1 MMQAE
6 TVRMAK
12 LKRGAR
18 LDRGSFIEIEVDG
31 LLWRITQKTNGT
43 VYFEVF
49 YENDFMLIE
58 EPPAGIMRIW
68 ELVEGSAQG
77 KGPH

>member
-1 MMQAE
+1 
-6 TVRMAK
+6 MAK

-18 LDRGSFIEIEVDG
+18 LDRGSYIEIEVDG

-43 VYFEVF
+43 VFFEVF

-68 ELVEGSAQG
+68 ELVEGPAQG